1 MLFQNVLK
9 KGKKMIK
16 VSWHFTSTLK
26 IWKKS
31 KMIDRDRIKKNT
43 KGGKTKSKKIGEIK
57 VQTEK

>member
-1 MLFQNVLK
+1 MLKN
-9 KGKKMIK
+9 